1 MTDDQVF
8 GERDYENELENT
20 IAKLQ
25 EENKKLRQELKQRH
39 DNKHELGRLID
50 INNKQKLHIEELEKT
65 KERWIEKTDKL
76 EQYLDSLFW
85 GNTHICKHLDVEM
98 VKFWCDKEQKYH
110 LPQCKY
116 KDCFKKENLVKTAD
130 EVLRSV
136 E

>member
-25 EENKKLRQELKQRH
+25 EENKKLRQELKQRY

-50 INNKQKLHIEELEKT
+50 ISNKQKLQIEEL
-65 KERWIEKTDKL
+65 
-76 EQYLDSLFW
+76 
-85 GNTHICKHLDVEM
+85 
-98 VKFWCDKEQKYH
+98 
-110 LPQCKY
+110 
-116 KDCFKKENLVKTAD
+116 KKENDKLVRILSEAEDFIEIRLPEYYIQQYKNIK
-130 EVLRSV
+130 EGIQN